1 MYIYIYITYYVHI
14 VYYIHII
21 CILYTYHIR
30 FYYNII
36 IIVFDMQ
43 GNSKQK
49 PNVAP
54 LQSAHVGSRSSGV
67 RPGSRSSG
75 VLVLYASGH
84 NFSPSQ
90 LL

>member
-1 MYIYIYITYYVHI
+1 
-14 VYYIHII
+14 
-21 CILYTYHIR
+21 
-30 FYYNII
+30 
-36 IIVFDMQ
+36 MQ
-43 GNSKQK
+43 ANSKQK

-67 RPGSRSSG
+67 QPGSRSSS
-75 VLVLYASGH
+75 VFVLYISGH

>member
-1 MYIYIYITYYVHI
+1 MYILFIYIL
-14 VYYIHII
+14 

-43 GNSKQK
+43 ANSKQK

-67 RPGSRSSG
+67 QPGSRSSG
-75 VLVLYASGH
+75 VFVLYTSGH